1 MRRKISEIKWTIRLE
16 ITTRSPK
23 LSDEKIRS
31 TITKILKT
39 TRPIKLSLSRKCEVG
54 VIITD
59 DKSIKSLNKKYRGKN
74 KPTDVLSFSM
84 IEGEHLLAESP
95 NLGDLVISLPT
106 AVKQS
111 VSYDVNLYQEL
122 LRLMIHGL
130 LHLLGYDHE
139 NVTKQEARKMQLEE
153 ERIYEKLV
161 IGSRSL
167 VVNTAR
173 RSAGK

>member
-1 MRRKISEIKWTIRLE
+1 MGTKLPDIKWTIRLE
-16 ITTRSPK
+16 VTTRSPK
-23 LSDEKIRS
+23 LSEKKIII
-31 TITKILKT
+31 TIKKILNT
-39 TRPIKLSLSRKCEVG
+39 TKPLKLPLSRKCELG

-59 DKSIKSLNKKYRGKN
+59 DQSIKSLNKKYRGKN

-84 IEGEHLLAESP
+84 IEGEIPLAESP

-106 AVKQS
+106 AIKQS
-111 VSYDVNLYQEL
+111 IAYDVNLYQEL

-139 NVTKQEARKMQLEE
+139 NVSKQEARKMQLEE

-161 IGSRSL
+161 DGSRSL
-167 VVNTAR
+167 VIGR
-173 RSAGK
+173 PR